1 MHSQE
6 VFCMQTQYLIP
17 PEVPQVPPYEAQQ
30 MAQGLAGDLALFLF
44 PFLVTLD
51 RLLDKRLVRT
61 FVQTIQV
68 ILAYRDRVGGL
79 LLSELGGYLLSP
91 EQAPAGSKRL
101 SNLLH
106 SPKWDAQVVGDEL
119 WREASQQ
126 VHTWQEQGEEGLAI
140 WDGSEW
146 EKPESE
152 AAEDLCAVRSSKAKR
167 LSHIKPGYYNP
178 PTRPIVVPGLHWL
191 AVVLVGRV
199 ASLGPP
205 RLAAMR
211 WWSSRGVHA
220 SFRRDEEG
228 KLLLCLLQWGRMVVH
243 VFDQGFAGAFWLG
256 LLLAFGLRFVLRWRK
271 DYQLLDAQGNRRKTW
286 RIAMGKRGWAERTM
300 RDSRRA
306 HWVVSSV
313 LALPVRHPE
322 HPESPLW
329 LVVCRSKGR
338 TPWYLLTAEPITTDE
353 DAWRVV
359 FAYMRRWQIELT
371 WRFNKSELAFESPR
385 LWRRQER
392 EKLLALATLAYA
404 FLLHLLAPPYEPLR
418 CWLLRHF
425 CHRTGWHLRQVRAPL
440 YRLRSALSRLW
451 QRYPPCFAALGSPP
465 RTQALVTFT

>member
-1 MHSQE
+1 
-6 VFCMQTQYLIP
+6 MQSQYLIP
-17 PEVPQVPPYEAQQ
+17 PEVPQVPPYDGEQ
-30 MAQGLAGDLALFLF
+30 MAQGLAKELAVFLF
-44 PFLVTLD
+44 PLLVTLD

-61 FVQTIQV
+61 FLQTIQV

-106 SPKWDAQVVGDEL
+106 SPKWRAQVVEDEL
-119 WREASQQ
+119 WQQASEQ
-126 VHTWQEQGEEGLAI
+126 VHTWHEQGEEGLAI

-152 AAEDLCAVRSSKAKR
+152 ASEDFCAVRSSKAKR

-191 AVVLVGRV
+191 AVVVLGRV

-205 RLAAMR
+205 RLAVMR

-228 KLLLCLLQWGRMVVH
+228 KLLLCLVPWGPMVVH
-243 VFDQGFAGAFWLG
+243 IFDQGFAGAFWLG
-256 LLLAFGLRFVLRWRK
+256 LLLAFDLRFVLRWRA
-271 DYQLLDAQGNRRKTW
+271 DYQLLDAQGHRRKAW
-286 RIAMGKRGWAERTM
+286 RIAIGKRGWSERTM
-300 RDSRRA
+300 WDSRRA
-306 HWVVSSV
+306 QWVRASV

-338 TPWYLLTAEPITTDE
+338 TPWYLLTAESVTTDA

-371 WRFNKSELAFESPR
+371 WRFNKSELAFQSPR

-404 FLLHLLAPPYEPLR
+404 FLLHLLEPLYEPLR
-418 CWLLRHF
+418 HWLLRHF
-425 CHRTGWHLRQVRAPL
+425 CHRTGWHLRRVRAPL

-451 QRYPPCFAALGSPP
+451 QRYPPCFAALGRPH
-465 RTQALVTFT
+465 RRQALVTIT

>member
-1 MHSQE
+1 M
-6 VFCMQTQYLIP
+6 
-17 PEVPQVPPYEAQQ
+17 
-30 MAQGLAGDLALFLF
+30 
-44 PFLVTLD
+44 
-51 RLLDKRLVRT
+51 
-61 FVQTIQV
+61 
-68 ILAYRDRVGGL
+68 RV
-79 LLSELGGYLLSP
+79 
-91 EQAPAGSKRL
+91 
-101 SNLLH
+101 
-106 SPKWDAQVVGDEL
+106 
-119 WREASQQ
+119 
-126 VHTWQEQGEEGLAI
+126 
-140 WDGSEW
+140 EW

-205 RLAAMR
+205 RLALMR

-228 KLLLCLLQWGRMVVH
+228 KLLLCLVHWGRKVVH

-256 LLLAFGLRFVLRWRK
+256 VLLAFNLRFVLRWRK

-286 RIAMGKRGWAERTM
+286 RIAMGKRGWSERTIWE
-300 RDSRRA
+300 SRRA
-306 HWVVSSV
+306 QWVVASV
-313 LALPVRHPE
+313 LALPVGHPE

-338 TPWYLLTAEPITTDE
+338 TPWYLLTAEPISTDE

-371 WRFNKSELAFESPR
+371 WRFNKSELAEDQSTAVA
-385 LWRRQER
+385 
-392 EKLLALATLAYA
+392 KA
-404 FLLHLLAPPYEPLR
+404 
-418 CWLLRHF
+418 
-425 CHRTGWHLRQVRAPL
+425 
-440 YRLRSALSRLW
+440 
-451 QRYPPCFAALGSPP
+451 
-465 RTQALVTFT
+465 